1 MSTPQSPSP
10 FEAASPRSRPDPEPG
25 LAEKAGD
32 QLLRGLVFLA
42 GIGLLV
48 GFFLPWLRLGQFAA
62 LSGLSLMVSS
72 GSAVDALAG
81 PARGF
86 LLLVPVCGAA
96 LVGCGWLGPRPSILA
111 ALVAGIAI
119 VSFGL
124 FTLARVFFET
134 VGSGMWIVTASALV
148 SMGVGIAG
156 IARTRGGD

>member
-1 MSTPQSPSP
+1 MSSSQSP
-10 FEAASPRSRPDPEPG
+10 FEAAPRSRPDPEPG

-42 GIGLLV
+42 GLGLLV

-134 VGSGMWIVTASALV
+134 VGSGMWIVTASALIA
-148 SMGVGIAG
+148 MGVGIAG

>member
-1 MSTPQSPSP
+1 MSSTQSPSP
-10 FEAASPRSRPDPEPG
+10 FDAALPPARRDPEPG
-25 LAEKAGD
+25 LAERAGD

-42 GIGLLV
+42 GVGLLV

-62 LSGLSLMVSS
+62 LSGLSLLVSS

-86 LLLVPVCGAA
+86 LLLIPACAIA

-111 ALVAGIAI
+111 GLVAGLAI
-119 VSFGL
+119 VAFGL

-148 SMGVGIAG
+148 AVGAGVAG
-156 IARTRGGD
+156 IARTRGD